1 MNYNWIISLFIIC
14 HFSAKGQIFQN
25 SGALSTSMS
34 GLNVNNEDIW
44 SVNNNIS
51 QLSKIKKPELSI
63 SSFQPFLIKDFTTS
77 SIVFGLPTKKGA
89 FGMNFS
95 TNGNKHLQ
103 MHNVGFGYSQ
113 KLGENIQSGIK
124 LNYFMINAGD
134 YYNKKSII
142 SADIGFSSKLSNE
155 LQLGVCIKNPTFTK
169 LSNFDDERLA
179 TNIQLAAGYKF
190 SNELTLH
197 TGVEKSIFYPASFL
211 AAIEYQPSE
220 KIFLSGGIKSNP
232 SIASFG
238 ISMSQKQ
245 FTICAASQIHQFLGW
260 SPDLSIIYQFK

>member
-1 MNYNWIISLFIIC
+1 MSYNL
-14 HFSAKGQIFQN
+14 AY
-25 SGALSTSMS
+25 AL
-34 GLNVNNEDIW
+34 
-44 SVNNNIS
+44 
-51 QLSKIKKPELSI
+51 
-63 SSFQPFLIKDFTTS
+63 
-77 SIVFGLPTKKGA
+77 
-89 FGMNFS
+89 
-95 TNGNKHLQ
+95 
-103 MHNVGFGYSQ
+103 
-113 KLGENIQSGIK
+113 
-124 LNYFMINAGD
+124 
-134 YYNKKSII
+134 
-142 SADIGFSSKLSNE
+142 
-155 LQLGVCIKNPTFTK
+155 KNPTFTK

-245 FTICAASQIHQFLGW
+245 FTICAATQIHQFLGW